1 MNSIIW
7 MTENSTNDFFWDSTL
22 WSEKTARVLF
32 CLKKATIQEGQ
43 ESRIS
48 QESAPVFL
56 GGRHSGKSDGKM
68 NFRFPWLPDFSM
80 PWGFKDGVS
89 EIDEEAFSATV
100 GEFFP
105 RGPDTEGFTPQ
116 YVVAGVA
123 WSNWLQDFWGWKVK
137 TNIEASFIRWSRCH
151 FYDAMFEGKS
161 KYHLYE
167 YIYIYR
173 IYYVYTLYIPSVW
186 SNFQ

>member
-1 MNSIIW
+1 MGL
-7 MTENSTNDFFWDSTL
+7 TTNLNCCRILFHEQYHLDDWKFNTWFFGDSTL
-22 WSEKTARVLF
+22 WSEKTACVLF
-32 CLKKATIQEGQ
+32 CLKKATFQEGQ
-43 ESRIS
+43 VS
-48 QESAPVFL
+48 QESLKNRHPFFWAVDIL
-56 GGRHSGKSDGKM
+56 GKVMAR
-68 NFRFPWLPDFSM
+68 WTLDFHDCQIEM

-137 TNIEASFIRWSRCH
+137 TKHR
-151 FYDAMFEGKS
+151 
-161 KYHLYE
+161 
-167 YIYIYR
+167 
-173 IYYVYTLYIPSVW
+173 
-186 SNFQ
+186 SNV